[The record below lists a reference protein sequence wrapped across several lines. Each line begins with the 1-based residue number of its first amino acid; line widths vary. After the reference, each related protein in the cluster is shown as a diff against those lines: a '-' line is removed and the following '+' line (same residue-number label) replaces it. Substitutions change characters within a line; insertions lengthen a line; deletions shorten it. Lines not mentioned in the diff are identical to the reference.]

1 MARTMLSVYNLSF
14 LLIIW
19 YKLRKAREQKLDLE
33 YGFFMRVD
41 EVMARMSNIF
51 KDETYKVIRNN

>member
-1 MARTMLSVYNLSF
+1 MARTMVSVYNLAF
-14 LLIIW
+14 LIIIW

-33 YGFFMRVD
+33 HGFFMRVD

-51 KDETYKVIRNN
+51 KDE